1 MKLSISSKI
10 TVLSASVLIAACAA
24 TTGVLP
30 KGEGVYTINVYR
42 GDAGKVKLRAYQ
54 HAEKFCAEK
63 SANGIQIIKEDQRV
77 DPSSPNMSL
86 IDLDFK
92 CSGPVNS
99 AYGKEVMKDIKKDE
113 KKEAK
118 KTTSQ

>member
-10 TVLSASVLIAACAA
+10 IVLSASVLIAACAA

-63 SANGIQIIKEDQRV
+63 SANGILVIKEDQRV

-113 KKEAK
+113 MKAAK
-118 KTTSQ
+118 KTTGQ

>member
-1 MKLSISSKI
+1 MKFSNTKKI
-10 TVLSASVLIAACAA
+10 AVVSASILIAACAA

-30 KGEGVYTINVYR
+30 KGDGVYTINVYR

-63 SANGIQIIKEDQRV
+63 SANGILVTREDQRV
-77 DPSSPNMSL
+77 DPSSPNMSI

-92 CSGPVNS
+92 CSGPVTS

-113 KKEAK
+113 KKEALK
-118 KTTSQ
+118 AAGQ